1 MTDFTMIFQVIVLVS
16 FTLQSSIGFVV
27 IPYPTYPLS
36 PVSLLY
42 PSHPLYNTR
51 IIPQSPLLIQP
62 SIIQPSVKPEYS
74 TLTPGLKLSPTRSAN
89 VNLTQEDEVP
99 LASTRLRA
107 RNLDL
112 CYFLA
117 NDIFTSHVPCNPNW
131 GDGTLEGVKQYINEL
146 TFEANRMIGENN
158 LRFAWKGPYERH
170 DPDAKSPSNPTQD
183 VLSVA
188 GYGCDAV
195 VFLVFNQFS
204 SDCKTQTTGH
214 EFGGVSY
221 GGMCEQEQG
230 LGYTVVVD
238 QGFLK
243 DAWTGP
249 QILAHHLLLMLTSDL
264 KDTKKTC
271 PARESLLYPQMYP
284 GEQRVDQCVVDKLN
298 RSNVSLRKCM
308 QD

>member
-1 MTDFTMIFQVIVLVS
+1 MSGHTMAFIHILLVTSLVIS
-16 FTLQSSIGFVV
+16 CHGFV
-27 IPYPTYPLS
+27 IYPSSTYPLS

-42 PSHPLYNTR
+42 PTHPLYNTR
-51 IIPQSPLLIQP
+51 IIPQSPFLLKPATQP
-62 SIIQPSVKPEYS
+62 SFS
-74 TLTPGLKLSPTRSAN
+74 TLTPGLKFSPTRSASA
-89 VNLTQEDEVP
+89 NLTTKEALP
-99 LASTRLRA
+99 LASTRLAA

-112 CYFLA
+112 CFFLA

-131 GDGTLEGVKQYINEL
+131 GDGTIDGVKQYINEL
-146 TFEANRMIGENN
+146 TYEANRMVGENN

-170 DPDAKSPSNPTQD
+170 DPAAKNPSNPTQD

-195 VFLVFNQFS
+195 VFLLFNKFS
-204 SDCKTQTTGH
+204 SDCKTQTSGH

-221 GGMCEQEQG
+221 GGMCEQKDG
-230 LGYTVVVD
+230 LGYTVIVD

-264 KDTKKTC
+264 PDQSKTC
-271 PARESLLYPQMYP
+271 PAKESLLYPQLYP
-284 GEQRVDQCVVDKLN
+284 GEQRIDQCVVDKLN
-298 RSNVSLRKCM
+298 RSKVSLRECM
-308 QD
+308 QN